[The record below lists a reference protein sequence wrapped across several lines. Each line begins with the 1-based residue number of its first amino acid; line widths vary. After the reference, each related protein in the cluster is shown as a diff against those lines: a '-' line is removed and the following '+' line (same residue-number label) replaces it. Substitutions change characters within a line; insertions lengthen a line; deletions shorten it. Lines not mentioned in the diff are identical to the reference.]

1 LSSRWETGAGG
12 DECSLIVVAKVP
24 PEAADDER
32 LHGGAGPH
40 LHRGADSQAQ
50 AASDVGIVVEGDLVA
65 AEVEAVDIGP
75 VDGDGGERLDEG
87 AMAERAE
94 AVARVGPDTDGGGIE
109 RVGKA
114 QGSRL
119 ELHEMHVK
127 QGVYEQPASEIGG
140 IAAHLPAVEAE
151 QGLMAS

>member
-1 LSSRWETGAGG
+1 M
-12 DECSLIVVAKVP
+12 AK
-24 PEAADDER
+24 
-32 LHGGAGPH
+32 
-40 LHRGADSQAQ
+40 
-50 AASDVGIVVEGDLVA
+50 
-65 AEVEAVDIGP
+65 
-75 VDGDGGERLDEG
+75 
-87 AMAERAE
+87 RAE

-151 QGLMAS
+151 QAIDGILVEIGMDEAAQSPEHQDIVV